1 MNFFKG
7 VSINN
12 WVLIS
17 FQIILL
23 SLLQACSGSQFGKR
37 LTNSFDVPL
46 EEVGTS
52 KSLEDKNVKK
62 IFPDKKNNKS
72 LDKSFPTSE
81 LNKPLPVSPIN
92 KVETYLTGN
101 KPLKLKPYRIIIK
114 LYGVDPSAPAQIVI
128 NSLRDAGLKFEV
140 ERIEKFDIDEKFKH
154 SSAR

>member
-7 VSINN
+7 FSINN

-37 LTNSFDVPL
+37 LTNSFDEPL

-62 IFPDKKNNKS
+62 RIQEKN
-72 LDKSFPTSE
+72 
-81 LNKPLPVSPIN
+81 I
-92 KVETYLTGN
+92 
-101 KPLKLKPYRIIIK
+101 LK
-114 LYGVDPSAPAQIVI
+114 
-128 NSLRDAGLKFEV
+128 
-140 ERIEKFDIDEKFKH
+140 
-154 SSAR
+154 